1 MRYGKTLGIIGWF
14 LVGTGCVAAFACKR
28 HGGTTTEPHASLK
41 QLVAEDTSLYLSYG
55 SSEGSYEFVTCDA
68 TVPMEGAL
76 CGESCGVNKR
86 PQHCVSAFRSV
97 ERASYCNIYYVLKPR
112 CANLEE
118 FKAYCANLSNAGGKQ
133 MPEGFSSLFEC
144 DPGLIETIDK
154 GCSIAVPGMAETCQ
168 SSFEQKQ
175 ACAASGPDSQ
185 VCQSFEAV
193 SKKRIPFELSSAKL
207 QISRDQKAA
216 LQQQIRYEK
225 LLIAMNNQTSW
236 RVQAFG
242 EGSFIAATFSK
253 RSWNMIMRM
262 VPEGTKRQIFSRAI
276 MGKQRTLGTQH
287 LIAAAGT
294 GGVLSGVRAMGS
306 DNLNDQT
313 SFLPS
318 LYCKTMMS
326 QGIPVPTVLDDR
338 DKFRQ
343 SLVDW
348 APAGLAGAGT
358 NMLVL
363 KATNKAHPVIKY
375 GLFLVVPFMTFL
387 VSENLKDSS
396 PNVVEKEFS
405 RLMEP
410 KPLTAETESGL
421 KKVPAQMGEI
431 LSVLG
436 RSMIFTR
443 KATTQS
449 VSEYCL
455 PKKTVSGYEADCY
468 PVFSGDEGSL
478 YEAKFGGAHGIGKDV
493 CAGYLGEGG

>member
-1 MRYGKTLGIIGWF
+1 M
-14 LVGTGCVAAFACKR
+14 
-28 HGGTTTEPHASLK
+28 
-41 QLVAEDTSLYLSYG
+41 
-55 SSEGSYEFVTCDA
+55 
-68 TVPMEGAL
+68 
-76 CGESCGVNKR
+76 
-86 PQHCVSAFRSV
+86 
-97 ERASYCNIYYVLKPR
+97 
-112 CANLEE
+112 
-118 FKAYCANLSNAGGKQ
+118 
-133 MPEGFSSLFEC
+133 
-144 DPGLIETIDK
+144 
-154 GCSIAVPGMAETCQ
+154 
-168 SSFEQKQ
+168 
-175 ACAASGPDSQ
+175 
-185 VCQSFEAV
+185 
-193 SKKRIPFELSSAKL
+193 
-207 QISRDQKAA
+207 
-216 LQQQIRYEK
+216 RYEK

-253 RSWNMIMRM
+253 RSWDMVMKMI
-262 VPEGTKRQIFSRAI
+262 PEGAKGKLLSRVI

-294 GGVLSGVRAMGS
+294 GGVLGGVRSVAS

-318 LYCKTMMS
+318 LYCKTMRS

-338 DKFRQ
+338 DQFRQ

-348 APAGLAGAGT
+348 APMGLAGAGT
-358 NMLVL
+358 NMLVM
-363 KATNKAHPVIKY
+363 KATNKAHPVVRY
-375 GLFLVVPFMTFL
+375 GMFLVVPFMAFL

-396 PNVVEKEFS
+396 PSVVEKEFS
-405 RLMEP
+405 RLLEP

-421 KKVPAQMGEI
+421 KQVPAQMSEI

-455 PKKTVSGYEADCY
+455 PKKTAGGYEAECH

-478 YEAKFGGAHGIGKDV
+478 YEAKFGGAQGIGRDV
-493 CAGYLGEGG
+493 CAGYLSEGG